1 MVGNLKKQAGILVTI
16 EEVVTLCKNHCT
28 TDSGDFCYEAVTEW
42 KQRYSQMNGLF
53 SQIWMYSCLFEAGR
67 IQGIREERRKHRSH
81 HSPFLTGSDL

>member
-28 TDSGDFCYEAVTEW
+28 TGSGDFCYEAAKEW
-42 KQRYSQMNGLF
+42 QRRYSQMDGLF

-81 HSPFLTGSDL
+81 HSPFLTRSDL